1 MRLHLIISRHGL
13 PATRVL
19 WTTAAGGYGSH
30 GPAPTSAIASSR
42 TPNIVFANGGYT
54 IAQLLED
61 VNEVVPLETE
71 PNVFDPEFS
80 GQWGLED
87 YVVEVGGS
95 ECLHFMEI
103 EGLLRD
109 GDEVVIRALQ
119 LADLRARRLCGR
131 HQITSDGKHLIDGVP
146 FGLPFKHRNTSH
158 RPAVTIPPRKKR
170 RTVLSG
176 WDQDPGYT
184 FDNPNPDEEGGDGE
198 WLPPS
203 DTGFGKELSI
213 LPTEH
218 DMSLGTVIRHPVDH
232 SPDEDS
238 DDAEDY
244 EMEEDELESEL
255 EALKADFQVPAS
267 QFLNVQPETRRVLDS
282 SILRPNSAGNR
293 PDSSSTQGKASLVGA
308 SYSSSKRSRG
318 DYSSPRT
325 SKAVRF
331 NKGDDLELPQQIQP
345 TKVEIEVVE
354 RSAVSCSQSESD
366 SDSDSSDSSSDS
378 DSDSDMSSSESE
390 AENSSEENDSSEEE
404 REDSDVTGS
413 SSSSSSSSEDSSSEE
428 DSSDEE
434 SDSPAHK
441 KVRLSIMAPPGQG
454 SIRTKKSN
462 NRYKLR
468 RRLSKL
474 KEIGVLPAEA
484 DFAALRSWEEQN
496 GGWHYPEESS
506 IMSNRPSKSV
516 KQEQEQ
522 REFEARRQKL
532 LNDLASGGVDVEE
545 ASEKENMPPR
555 TSTVSEPAIPEPSKD
570 EAPEPERSSRRT
582 LDIASS
588 RRLIFGPLGLRAP
601 KTKEDKEAT
610 RIKLAAMANK
620 GQRKKPIETPPVE
633 SNEEEENDGRDSKWQ
648 EKLIISATECMLP
661 DITLTAPPFPFVNR
675 WDKDAN
681 DKIRA
686 EMGWGKKRKRK
697 QRIQVYDGC
706 EDQDYEDYQNEGDTY
721 GDHSNWEETELYDNE
736 ELEAQNAP
744 SEQAAAV
751 DDLPSLPKDPSSLA
765 DLLECEAKPGAI
777 IAFRQL
783 DMSKDTNWQPRMSEY
798 RVAEVHKVEQ
808 GNLHVQLAV
817 RDRKPKK
824 DDYNSEDDEPREYSG
839 FEMPGFD
846 DDEGDDEGFRELA
859 FAELSDPKLLKS
871 APSVHEEDN
880 HNNNAQ
886 EGSIVSIVEDSM
898 PNAQLAPPVADMDLD
913 ETTFV
918 TLVTANESP
927 VRLSDIPS
935 IPSIQTPG
943 GRLITATRG
952 QDADDERSDSPV
964 VPSPSFSGFHSA
976 RSSPGMAM
984 RFHNECDE
992 SNILDG
998 HTLIEEA
1005 QTTLADISN
1014 QDFSGLS
1021 FLSANQSFSNDRSQS
1036 EEQHD
1041 RQVVEESQAASGGNT
1056 SGSNSL
1062 LQMQVSDGANLTSS
1076 KAPSVQSVVEESLNV
1091 EREDIGRASQAW
1103 SEITRF
1109 LHKDQSSFDHT
1120 DQDKEELEDDTDGDQ
1135 DDGDSLL
1142 HSNQSPDPSP
1152 RPSSFPSSSHSSR
1165 RPPPSAQRQT
1175 PSQSQSTPTNK
1186 TAQTSKRNTESP
1198 AASTRSKRNARPVG
1212 SQISA
1217 SQMSEVIDLTSSPAP
1232 DSQPIG
1238 TFTRNASAP
1247 LSKPGADDSILE
1259 VSGPESRSSTSK
1271 VQRMTEVSIRS
1282 PTISKKSKKKR
1293 LSRKF

>member
-42 TPNIVFANGGYT
+42 TPNIAFANGGYT

-71 PNVFDPEFS
+71 PSVFDPEFS

-95 ECLHFMEI
+95 ECLHFMEV

-131 HQITSDGKHLIDGVP
+131 HQITADGKHLIDGVP

-184 FDNPNPDEEGGDGE
+184 FDNLNPDEEGGDGE

-238 DDAEDY
+238 EDAEDY

-255 EALKADFQVPAS
+255 AALKADFQVPAS
-267 QFLNVQPETRRVLDS
+267 QFLNVQPETQRVLDS
-282 SILRPNSAGNR
+282 SIHRPNSAGNR

-308 SYSSSKRSRG
+308 SSLSSKRSRG

-331 NKGDDLELPQQIQP
+331 NKGDDLEVPQQIQP
-345 TKVEIEVVE
+345 TKVEIEVEE

-366 SDSDSSDSSSDS
+366 SESDSSDSSSDS
-378 DSDSDMSSSESE
+378 DSDSDVSSSESE

-404 REDSDVTGS
+404 MEDSDVTGS

-434 SDSPAHK
+434 FDSPLT
-441 KVRLSIMAPPGQG
+441 RN
-454 SIRTKKSN
+454 N

-506 IMSNRPSKSV
+506 IMSNRPSKSE
-516 KQEQEQ
+516 KEEQEQ
-522 REFEARRQKL
+522 LEFEARRQKL
-532 LNDLASGGVDVEE
+532 LKDLAAGGVDVEE

-555 TSTVSEPAIPEPSKD
+555 TSTVSEPAIPEQSKD

-601 KTKEDKEAT
+601 KTKEDEEAT
-610 RIKLAAMANK
+610 RTKLAALANK

-633 SNEEEENDGRDSKWQ
+633 LNEEDNDGRDSKWQ
-648 EKLIISATECMLP
+648 EKLVISATECMLP

-706 EDQDYEDYQNEGDTY
+706 EDEDYEDYQNEGDTY

-736 ELEAQNAP
+736 EPEAQNAP
-744 SEQAAAV
+744 SEQAATV

-798 RVAEVHKVEQ
+798 RVAEVQKVEQ

-871 APSVHEEDN
+871 APSVHEEDSD
-880 HNNNAQ
+880 NNNAQ

-927 VRLSDIPS
+927 
-935 IPSIQTPG
+935 
-943 GRLITATRG
+943 
-952 QDADDERSDSPV
+952 DSPV

-1041 RQVVEESQAASGGNT
+1041 RQVVEEPQAASGGNT

-1076 KAPSVQSVVEESLNV
+1076 KAPSVQSVVEESLDV
-1091 EREDIGRASQAW
+1091 QREDMGRASQAW

-1120 DQDKEELEDDTDGDQ
+1120 DQDKDELEDDTDGDQ

-1142 HSNQSPDPSP
+1142 HSNQSLDPSP
-1152 RPSSFPSSSHSSR
+1152 RPSPFPSSSHSSR

-1186 TAQTSKRNTESP
+1186 TSQTSKHNTESP
-1198 AASTRSKRNARPVG
+1198 AASTRSKRNARPVA

-1232 DSQPIG
+1232 ESQPIG
-1238 TFTRNASAP
+1238 TLTRNASAP
-1247 LSKPGADDSILE
+1247 LSKPAADDSVLE
-1259 VSGPESRSSTSK
+1259 VSGHESRSSTSK

-1293 LSRKF
+1293 LTRKF

>member
-42 TPNIVFANGGYT
+42 TPNIAFATGGYT

-71 PNVFDPEFS
+71 PSVFDPEFS

-95 ECLHFMEI
+95 ECLHFMEV

-131 HQITSDGKHLIDGVP
+131 HQITADGKHLIDGVP

-184 FDNPNPDEEGGDGE
+184 FDNLNPDEEGGDGE

-218 DMSLGTVIRHPVDH
+218 DMSVGTVIRHPVDH

-238 DDAEDY
+238 EDAEDY

-255 EALKADFQVPAS
+255 AALKADFQVPAS
-267 QFLNVQPETRRVLDS
+267 QFLNVQPETQREIDLILQVL
-282 SILRPNSAGNR
+282 
-293 PDSSSTQGKASLVGA
+293 KA
-308 SYSSSKRSRG
+308 KH
-318 DYSSPRT
+318 P
-325 SKAVRF
+325 
-331 NKGDDLELPQQIQP
+331 
-345 TKVEIEVVE
+345 
-354 RSAVSCSQSESD
+354 C
-366 SDSDSSDSSSDS
+366 
-378 DSDSDMSSSESE
+378 ESE
-390 AENSSEENDSSEEE
+390 AHNSSEENDSSEEE

-434 SDSPAHK
+434 SDSPPTRK
-441 KVRLSIMAPPGQG
+441 
-454 SIRTKKSN
+454 TKKSN

-496 GGWHYPEESS
+496 GGWHYPEDLS
-506 IMSNRPSKSV
+506 IMSNRPSKSE
-516 KQEQEQ
+516 KEDQEQ

-532 LNDLASGGVDVEE
+532 LKDLAAGGVDVEE

-555 TSTVSEPAIPEPSKD
+555 TSTVSESAIPEQSKD

-601 KTKEDKEAT
+601 KTKEDEEAT
-610 RIKLAAMANK
+610 RTKLAALVNK

-633 SNEEEENDGRDSKWQ
+633 LNEDENDGRDSKWQ

-706 EDQDYEDYQNEGDTY
+706 EDEDYEDYQNEGDTY

-736 ELEAQNAP
+736 EPEAQNAP
-744 SEQAAAV
+744 SEQAATV

-765 DLLECEAKPGAI
+765 DLLECQAKPGAI

-824 DDYNSEDDEPREYSG
+824 NDYNSEDDEPREYSG

-846 DDEGDDEGFRELA
+846 EDEGDDEGFRELA
-859 FAELSDPKLLKS
+859 FAELSDPKLLKF
-871 APSVHEEDN
+871 APSVHEEDSD
-880 HNNNAQ
+880 NNNAQ

-898 PNAQLAPPVADMDLD
+898 PNTQLAPPVADMDLD

-984 RFHNECDE
+984 RFHNECDD

-1041 RQVVEESQAASGGNT
+1041 RQVVEEPQAASGRNT
-1056 SGSNSL
+1056 SGSNFL

-1076 KAPSVQSVVEESLNV
+1076 KAPSVQSVVEESLDV
-1091 EREDIGRASQAW
+1091 QREDTGRASQAW

-1120 DQDKEELEDDTDGDQ
+1120 DQDKDELEDDTDGDQ

-1142 HSNQSPDPSP
+1142 HSNQSLDPSP
-1152 RPSSFPSSSHSSR
+1152 RPSPFPSSSHSSR

-1175 PSQSQSTPTNK
+1175 PSQSQSTPTNQ
-1186 TAQTSKRNTESP
+1186 TSQTSQTSKHNTESP
-1198 AASTRSKRNARPVG
+1198 AVSTRSKRNARPVG

-1238 TFTRNASAP
+1238 SLTRNASAP
-1247 LSKPGADDSILE
+1247 LSKPAADDSALE

-1293 LSRKF
+1293 LTRKF